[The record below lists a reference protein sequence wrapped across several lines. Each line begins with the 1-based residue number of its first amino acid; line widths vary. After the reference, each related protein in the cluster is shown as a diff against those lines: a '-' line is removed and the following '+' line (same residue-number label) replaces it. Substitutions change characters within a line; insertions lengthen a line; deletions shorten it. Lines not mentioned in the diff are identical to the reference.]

1 MIDPGIQ
8 GALLRVASPCARNTQ
23 QWGDCTQQPAQQ
35 PAPLPSLKAL
45 AVAALT
51 RNNPRNNDATSP
63 ENPRNNGP
71 ILEAGLL
78 RDIRDRLHR
87 LADAEGIDPGLVG
100 GERVG
105 DLRLLRCAIAVVW
118 LRLRHRLGR
127 RLGAPHGILP
137 AVGRGAG
144 GGLWGSIGIFSQCP
158 RFRLRPAV
166 CDNMMRHP
174 AQSRDGPIRLVR
186 PAFERGHDRAA
197 QSGASVRTQRMADKV
212 ARESPELARLAIAR
226 IAQ

>member
-87 LADAEGIDPGLVG
+87 LADAEGIDPGIIERRAEVLDEYAGEDDATLAACLRAWATEQPACCANCGPVCLPPHWP
-100 GERVG
+100 ERVACCPWCCRTRAG
-105 DLRLLRCAIAVVW
+105 LS
-118 LRLRHRLGR
+118 
-127 RLGAPHGILP
+127 IL
-137 AVGRGAG
+137 
-144 GGLWGSIGIFSQCP
+144 W
-158 RFRLRPAV
+158 
-166 CDNMMRHP
+166 
-174 AQSRDGPIRLVR
+174 
-186 PAFERGHDRAA
+186 
-197 QSGASVRTQRMADKV
+197 
-212 ARESPELARLAIAR
+212 
-226 IAQ
+226 